1 LEIEIVE
8 LLGVQVELRDEHVTF
23 STLNDDG
30 HRSTTAPIQIESLM
44 PHFNRLKD
52 AFSWLA
58 KKAEKII
65 GSPWAFLTALGLIFL
80 WAVVGWLLGGA
91 WHWPALVDTLTVLTF
106 LMVLLLQNAQNR
118 DARASQIKLNE
129 LIRVVEGTRLHLVDL
144 ERLTDEELERLEQAF
159 LRMRERQGGGG
170 QMVEQIAQEVE
181 RHRPTS
187 EETRKAQDHQPDFR
201 AG

>member
-1 LEIEIVE
+1 M
-8 LLGVQVELRDEHVTF
+8 
-23 STLNDDG
+23 
-30 HRSTTAPIQIESLM
+30 A
-44 PHFNRLKD
+44 HFIRLKD

-65 GSPWAFLTALGLIFL
+65 GSPWAFLTALGLILL
-80 WAVVGWLLGGA
+80 WATVGWLLGGV

-129 LIRVVEGTRLHLVDL
+129 LIRVFEGTRLHLVDF
-144 ERLTDEELERLEQAF
+144 ERLTDEELDRLEKAF
-159 LRMRERQGGGG
+159 LRMRERQGGGE
-170 QMVEQIAQEVE
+170 QVVEQIAQDVE

-187 EETRKAQDHQPDFR
+187 GEHRMARDHQPDFEAR
-201 AG
+201 